1 MDRRSQEMQDKP
13 DLFSSYKRVQGAYP
27 GFYDIETDVQP
38 ELRVFSYNQGLCH
51 ENVFKTLD
59 ELFAHLDTYP
69 DLKHWIDT
77 EGIGDTKFFQA
88 LQSRFNLHNLA
99 IEDTVSGHQRP
110 KVETYDEHLFIISR
124 MLYYLQEK
132 GKREK
137 EERLID
143 EQVAFFVLDNVVL
156 TIQDEY
162 EDCLEPVRER
172 LRKGK
177 GTMRSQSVFYL
188 AYALIDAI
196 VDNYFPMAES
206 IGNRLHNLE
215 NAIIDDVSSVKIH
228 DILHLKQEILQI
240 RKAALAE
247 RDKIAELMRCVH
259 PMKDE
264 KVDIYLRDTY
274 DHCLQILEILDDE
287 KEIAYSL
294 VEAYN
299 SSLNNKTNEVMKVLT
314 IISAIF
320 IPLTFIVGVYG
331 MNFSQENHDKEF
343 MPLNM
348 PELYHPYGYIGVWI
362 VMISIAL
369 GAFIFFK
376 RKKWL

>member
-1 MDRRSQEMQDKP
+1 MDRRTHTPPEEKP
-13 DLFSSYKRVQGAYP
+13 EFFTSYKKTQGAYP
-27 GFYDIETDVQP
+27 GYFEGLESNKHP
-38 ELRVFSYNQGLCH
+38 ELRIFSYDSETCK
-51 ENVFKTLD
+51 EFIFKSLPDLFKYLD
-59 ELFAHLDTYP
+59 ENTN
-69 DLKHWIDT
+69 LKHWIDT
-77 EGIGDTKFFQA
+77 EGIGDTNFFKA
-88 LQSRFNLHNLA
+88 LQTRFNLHNLA

-124 MLYYLQEK
+124 MLYFMGDDK
-132 GKREK
+132 K
-137 EERLID
+137 LIN
-143 EQVAFFVLDNVVL
+143 EQIAFFVFDNIL
-156 TIQDEY
+156 ITIQDEY

-177 GTMRSQSVFYL
+177 GTMRTLGVFYL
-188 AYALIDAI
+188 TYALVDAI
-196 VDNYFPMAES
+196 VDNYFPMAEE
-206 IGNRLHNLE
+206 INQRLHDLE
-215 NAIIDDVSSVKIH
+215 VQIMKDVSSVNIQ
-228 DILHLKQEILQI
+228 DIMHLKREILQI

-247 RDKIAELMRCVH
+247 RDKISELTRCVH
-259 PMKDE
+259 PQKDE

-274 DHCLQILEILDDE
+274 DHCLQILELLEDE

-314 IISAIF
+314 IVSAIF

-331 MNFSQENHDKEF
+331 MNFAQENHDHGYLPF
-343 MPLNM
+343 NM
-348 PELYHPYGYIGVWI
+348 PELYHPYGYIGVWA

-369 GAFIFFK
+369 GGFIFFK